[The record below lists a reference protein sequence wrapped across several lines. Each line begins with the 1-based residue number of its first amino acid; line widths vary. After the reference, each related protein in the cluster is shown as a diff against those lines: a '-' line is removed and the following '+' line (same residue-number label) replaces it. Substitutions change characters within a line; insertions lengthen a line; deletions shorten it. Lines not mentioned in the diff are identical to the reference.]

1 MQLTTAVS
9 VKINSAIE
17 LGVASMRA
25 LLGAEPALVGEAVPS
40 RPNTAHNL
48 TSRAFGLDARL
59 DAIRRA
65 GL

>member
-1 MQLTTAVS
+1 MKLTTAVS
-9 VKINSAIE
+9 LQINSAIE

-25 LLGAEPALVGEAVPS
+25 LLGAEPALVAEAVPS
-40 RPNTAHNL
+40 RPNAAQDL
-48 TSRAFGLDARL
+48 ASRVIGLDSRL

>member
-1 MQLTTAVS
+1 MKLTNTVS
-9 VKINSAIE
+9 LQINSAIE

-25 LLGAEPALVGEAVPS
+25 MLGAEHALAAVRVPNAQRYLASYPA
-40 RPNTAHNL
+40 
-48 TSRAFGLDARL
+48 GLDARL